1 MVFHGDCF
9 RDNTQERLKQG
20 KAGSGRR
27 QRPGLKWSNGNDLKK
42 KKAFMVK
49 LQLSKN
55 RFFFFFWTQITT
67 CSWS

>member
-9 RDNTQERLKQG
+9 RDNTQEILKQG

-42 KKAFMVK
+42 KKSFYGQTAIK
-49 LQLSKN
+49 QK
-55 RFFFFFWTQITT
+55 
-67 CSWS
+67 